1 MLAIIN
7 YYGEVYGYEIYKK
20 YKEVFGAVSLR
31 LIYYH
36 LDKGVK
42 ENIIIKKKT
51 EMVNGEYSWG
61 QNSERI
67 YYSTN
72 DAATIETKYII
83 DIKNKE
89 NKK

>member
-1 MLAIIN
+1 MLAVIN
-7 YYGEVYGYEIYKK
+7 YYGELYGYEIYKK
-20 YKEVFGAVSLR
+20 YREVFGEVSLR

-51 EMVNGEYSWG
+51 EVVPGEYSWG

-72 DAATIETKYII
+72 DQANIETKYLI

-89 NKK
+89 KK